1 MIKRITLPA
10 LFLIGS
16 IVMLNGCKKET
27 QDTETTSATDNTI
40 CEAEFT
46 RVLPTVN
53 NFGISEPGVQRI
65 EPGAVNVQWNAG
77 CATITIDT
85 AQAFPVLMTVD
96 YGTVG
101 CTDSIDG
108 KTRKGK
114 ILIDFSA
121 PFYTNGATM
130 TATFQDYYVNGIK
143 FEGTT
148 TITRTG
154 QYTFTQS
161 TANGKCTGSTNNWTI
176 LWECTR
182 NYTWTQGSGTPTVAD
197 DIVEVSGSGAGTD
210 RNGLDFTVNITSPL
224 IKSMGC
230 RWIQQGTVELTP
242 NGKPTRTVD
251 FGTVGCDDKATI
263 TIDGN
268 TFEFTMN

>member
-1 MIKRITLPA
+1 MIKKIAFPVLLLAGAVFT
-10 LFLIGS
+10 
-16 IVMLNGCKKET
+16 LNGCKKEV

-40 CEAEFT
+40 CEAEFS

-77 CATITIDT
+77 CATVTIDT
-85 AQAFPVLMTVD
+85 AQAFPVRMTVD
-96 YGTVG
+96 YGTTG

-114 ILIDFSA
+114 IYIDYSA
-121 PFYTNGATM
+121 PFYNVGAVM
-130 TATFQDYYVNGIK
+130 TVTFDNYFVNGVK

-148 TITRTG
+148 TITRTSA
-154 QYTFTQS
+154 TSFTQ
-161 TANGKCTGSTNNWTI
+161 TVANGKCTGGTTNWTI
-176 LWECTR
+176 EWESTR
-182 NYTWTQGSGTPTVAD
+182 NVTWLQGSNTLTVAD
-197 DIVEVSGSGAGTD
+197 DIFEVSGAAAGTD
-210 RNGLDFTVNITSPL
+210 RNGLDFSVNVLTPL
-224 IKSMGC
+224 RKDMGC
-230 RWIQQGTVELTP
+230 RWIEKGSFEITP
-242 NGKPTRTVD
+242 QGKPTRTVD
-251 FGTVGCDDKATI
+251 FGTSGCDDKATI